1 MNLAGKMGQLRGPIS
16 SITRRRW
23 VYHWGHRRRKSTL
36 GKKKDSASVPR
47 RAQVWVGW
55 DGELLHS
62 ALESFQLPP
71 CPSLLRSLAHEAS
84 RDARPTGAPA
94 EGPRTGEAQGR
105 GIGPSPSLWACLRLA
120 AFLNQSHSSSPGST
134 PTPTHTGSA
143 NNLKIVPLCPF

>member
-1 MNLAGKMGQLRGPIS
+1 MGQLRGPIS
-16 SITRRRW
+16 SIIRRRW
-23 VYHWGHRRRKSTL
+23 VYHWGHRRTKSTL

-84 RDARPTGAPA
+84 RGARPREPQQRVRGQEKHREGALVPA
-94 EGPRTGEAQGR
+94 PLCGPASGR
-105 GIGPSPSLWACLRLA
+105 PPSSTKVTAPLQA
-120 AFLNQSHSSSPGST
+120 APPPQC
-134 PTPTHTGSA
+134 TGSA
-143 NNLKIVPLCPF
+143 NNLQIVPLCPF